1 MDKILYAILIICLS
15 ACNPYDVRD
24 HSKAPQPIPTSYHNT
39 YSGEKEIGHWWEEF
53 SDIELNN
60 IIDKA
65 LHENFE
71 VKQAWHRLRQASAI
85 IDIDRSQLY
94 PQVEL
99 RAGGTYNRFEDS
111 EDDGFGAFA
120 GGGFGGGG
128 FGGGGQAFNQQRYFF
143 NSGLSYEVDLWKRIS
158 SQVQA
163 SRLRYEASKEDVKQT
178 MLLLTATIVETWFT
192 AQEQQAALQ
201 LLDRQIEVA
210 TTLLEL
216 TELRFGL
223 GRGSAVDVLQQR
235 QQLAALEG
243 QRPRARSLLQTSLQ
257 QLAVLMGLAPGELE
271 VITSGN
277 LPQLP
282 PFPKIIAP
290 KMLIYSRPDLH
301 SIMLQLQAAEYDIA
315 VAVADRLPRLV
326 ITPSY
331 EWATTKIST
340 FFHQE
345 ILNIIGNLTAPIFD
359 GGRRQQEVVRRKAI
373 VDEIANRFADTYL
386 KALLE
391 IENALVQEKEQVKLM
406 TNLKLQIDLAERT
419 LEESQSRYANGLNDY
434 LTVIVALQNLQN
446 LQRQQIAEQRNL
458 LLIRAQLYRAMG
470 GKWLQDSLVNLQETM
485 K

>member
-1 MDKILYAILIICLS
+1 MDKILYVILIIYIS
-15 ACNPYDVRD
+15 ACSPYDVRD
-24 HSKAPQPIPTSYHNT
+24 HSKAPQSIPTSYHNT

-60 IIDKA
+60 IVDKA
-65 LHENFE
+65 LYENFE
-71 VKQAWHRLRQASAI
+71 VKQAWHRLQQASAV

-111 EDDGFGAFA
+111 EDDGFGGFGGGGV

-128 FGGGGQAFNQQRYFF
+128 FAFNQERYFF
-143 NSGLSYEVDLWKRIS
+143 NAGLSYEVDLWKRIS

-163 SRLRYEASKEDVKQT
+163 SRLRYEATKEDVKQT

-201 LLDRQIEVA
+201 LLDEQIEVA

-243 QRPRARSLLQTSLQ
+243 QKPRARSLLKTSLQ
-257 QLAVLMGLAPGELE
+257 QLAVLTGLAPGQLQ
-271 VITSGN
+271 VTTSGD
-277 LPQLP
+277 LPDLP

-359 GGRRQQEVVRRKAI
+359 GGRRQQEVVRRKAV

-391 IENALVQEKEQVKLM
+391 IENALVQEKEQVNLM
-406 TNLKLQIDLAERT
+406 KNIDIQITIAKKT
-419 LEESQSRYANGLNDY
+419 LEESKSRYANGLNDY

-446 LQRQQIAEQRNL
+446 LQRQRIAEQRNL